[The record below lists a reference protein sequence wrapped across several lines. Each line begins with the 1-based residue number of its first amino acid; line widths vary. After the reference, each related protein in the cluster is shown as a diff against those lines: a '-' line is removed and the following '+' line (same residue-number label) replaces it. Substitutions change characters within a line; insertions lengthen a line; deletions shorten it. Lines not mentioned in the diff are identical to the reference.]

1 MRHLSKQRRLPGVL
15 KRKAED
21 LLSMKVNK
29 KILQQK
35 LSAESGQVVT
45 LRDLTNI
52 SAKMKRAMSRN
63 DLQHVVQILE
73 TEYGKSIVPINL
85 C

>member
-1 MRHLSKQRRLPGVL
+1 
-15 KRKAED
+15 
-21 LLSMKVNK
+21 MKVNK

-52 SAKMKRAMSRN
+52 SVKMKQAISRN
-63 DLQHVVQILE
+63 NLQYAVQMLE
-73 TEYGKSIVPINL
+73 TEYGKSIVLLNL

>member
-1 MRHLSKQRRLPGVL
+1 
-15 KRKAED
+15 
-21 LLSMKVNK
+21 MKVNQ

-35 LSAESGQVVT
+35 LSRESGQVVT

-52 SAKMKRAMSRN
+52 SLKMKQARSRN
-63 DLQHVVQILE
+63 DLQHAVQILE
-73 TEYGKSIVPINL
+73 TEYGKSIVVINL

>member
-1 MRHLSKQRRLPGVL
+1 
-15 KRKAED
+15 
-21 LLSMKVNK
+21 MKVNN

-35 LSAESGQVVT
+35 LSVESGQVVT

-52 SAKMKRAMSRN
+52 SVKMKQVMSRN
-63 DLQHVVQILE
+63 DLQHTVQILE
-73 TEYGKSIVPINL
+73 TEYGKSVVLLNL

>member
-1 MRHLSKQRRLPGVL
+1 
-15 KRKAED
+15 
-21 LLSMKVNK
+21 MKVNK

-52 SAKMKRAMSRN
+52 SVKMKQVMSRN
-63 DLQHVVQILE
+63 DLQHTVQILE
-73 TEYGKSIVPINL
+73 TEYGKSVVLLNL

>member
-1 MRHLSKQRRLPGVL
+1 
-15 KRKAED
+15 
-21 LLSMKVNK
+21 MKVNN

-52 SAKMKRAMSRN
+52 SVKMKQVMSRN
-63 DLQHVVQILE
+63 DLQHTVQILE
-73 TEYGKSIVPINL
+73 TDYGKSVVLLNL

>member
-1 MRHLSKQRRLPGVL
+1 
-15 KRKAED
+15 
-21 LLSMKVNK
+21 MKVNI

-52 SAKMKRAMSRN
+52 SVKMKQVMSRN
-63 DLQHVVQILE
+63 DLQHTVQILE
-73 TEYGKSIVPINL
+73 TEYGKSVVLLNL